1 MVQLT
6 GRRRTALAAVVGVVG
21 GALLASGCGI
31 VGSGSPSDRRADLHA
46 MLPERI
52 RKAGV
57 MTVGASFTA
66 APVVYRND
74 RNEPDGLDPHLAEKL
89 GALLGVRLEFQDVGP
104 FANVLPGL
112 MDRKYDVAMSGITDT
127 REREQGLD
135 KAGLRTSPGVDFVD
149 YFMAGIGIAVD
160 KGNPKGIT
168 EVEKLCG
175 STVTVKKGT
184 THDDLVTLQKAACDR
199 DGHPLTIMET
209 DSDAAALENLKGP
222 ADAFVTDYPKA
233 VYAAQTVGNG
243 TAFDIGGPQMQP
255 RPFGIALRKD
265 DQQLRDVL
273 MRAMN
278 RLITNGTYDQV
289 LTEHKLTVGAIQ
301 NSVTNGA

>member
-6 GRRRTALAAVVGVVG
+6 GRGRTALAAVVG
-21 GALLASGCGI
+21 GALLVSGCGI
-31 VGSGSPSDRRADLHA
+31 VGTGNAPDRQVDLHS
-46 MLPERI
+46 MLPERV

-57 MTVGASFTA
+57 LTVGASFTA

-89 GALLGVRLEFQDVGP
+89 GALLGVRLEFQDVGQ

-112 MDRKYDVAMSGITDT
+112 LDRKYDIAMSGITDT

-135 KAGLRTSPGVDFVD
+135 KSGLQANPGVDFVD

-160 KGNPKGIT
+160 KGNPKGVT
-168 EVEKLCG
+168 DVEKLCG
-175 STVTVKKGT
+175 HTVTVKKGT
-184 THDDLVTLQKAACDR
+184 THDDLVTLQKGSCDR
-199 DGHPLTIMET
+199 EGHPLTIMET
-209 DSDAAALENLKGP
+209 DSDTAAIENLKGQ

-243 TAFDIGGPQMQP
+243 SLFDIGGPQLQP
-255 RPFGIALRKD
+255 RPFGIALRKE
-265 DQQLRDVL
+265 DQQLRDAL

-289 LTEHKLTVGAIQ
+289 LSDHQLTVGAIQ